1 MVAYSLL
8 TERSLWVP
16 IVWSRCYR
24 TVQIPGGIQVES
36 KTFSKNKHGG
46 LAGHLKGDNLSE
58 IIKFPPSTL
67 LVQISWNPDFYQVRL
82 RLTAMCLGPYSVPPR
97 QDCQEIHM
105 ARLHS
110 QTGDGWKTPTLYP
123 GSLYT
128 KWIGEILIH
137 TNQILKSV
145 MFKDFFPWSLLG
157 DQDPIRDW
165 KRAEV

>member
-82 RLTAMCLGPYSVPPR
+82 RLTAMCLGPYSVRSLRDKTVRKYTWLDFTVR
-97 QDCQEIHM
+97 QATAGKHRHYI
-105 ARLHS
+105 L
-110 QTGDGWKTPTLYP
+110 GLY
-123 GSLYT
+123 
-128 KWIGEILIH
+128 IL
-137 TNQILKSV
+137 N
-145 MFKDFFPWSLLG
+145 
-157 DQDPIRDW
+157 
-165 KRAEV
+165 E